1 MSDQKKLVG
10 GCLCGAI
17 RYKATGTPGLTAIC
31 HCHMCQRA
39 TGGPFMALLFMPSD
53 TVKVTKGEPRI
64 YTLRQRPTATSAEL
78 AGRPVLRAAHPRADR
93 NHCGVP
99 RRAYDFKPQM
109 HLCMESAMAWLD
121 LRDDAPRHARKPEG
135 MTPLVDYDRA
145 GGDMQCR
152 IARPQCMTSDILA
165 RMSAA
170 SAD

>member
-10 GCLCGAI
+10 GCLCGAL

-39 TGGPFMALLFMPSD
+39 SGGPFMALLFMPSD

-64 YTLRQRPTATSAEL
+64 YHSSPTSSRHFCGACGS
-78 AGRPVLRAAHPRADR
+78 PVFFERHTRALTAITVGSLDEP
-93 NHCGVP
+93 
-99 RRAYDFKPQM
+99 YDFKPQM

-145 GGDMQCR
+145 GGDMQSES
-152 IARPQCMTSDILA
+152 PGPNG
-165 RMSAA
+165 
-170 SAD
+170 